1 MSSSLGERL
10 KNRRRELNL
19 TLAQL
24 TELCEISPQLISD
37 YENGRKEPGVK
48 NIKLLCKA
56 LNVYPNYFLLDDDSD
71 IVSAKKNTY
80 GHILKNY
87 IEAIELSKND
97 QLIVDR
103 EKREVII
110 KITDQNLVTLFS
122 VIEPSVNINN
132 DFAKGI
138 KQSMIAMASS
148 AEIKK
153 DEE

>member
-10 KNRRRELNL
+10 KKRRRELNL

-24 TELCEISPQLISD
+24 SEKCKISPQLISD

-56 LNVYPNYFLLDDDSD
+56 LEVYPNYFLLDDDLD

-80 GHILKNY
+80 GHVLKNY

-97 QLIVDR
+97 RLIVDK
-103 EKREVII
+103 EKREAII
-110 KITDQNLVTLFS
+110 KITDKNLVNLF
-122 VIEPSVNINN
+122 VLLEPAINKYN
-132 DFAKGI
+132 ELAKGL
-138 KQSMIAMASS
+138 KQSMIGMASNV
-148 AEIKK
+148 EIEIEKK
-153 DEE
+153 